1 MPRITVQN
9 KTTYKIYN
17 FVSNYNGGSD
27 LWYPLE
33 AGQSDP
39 RNRDTPGFELVA
51 FRVGGEVRPTSD
63 ESCAGVYARFSD
75 KGSTVEFH
83 GLNDIRVIE

>member
-1 MPRITVQN
+1 MPTITVQN
-9 KTTYKIYN
+9 KTTYKVSV
-17 FVSNYNGGSD
+17 FVSKYNGGSD
-27 LWYPLE
+27 AWYHLE
-33 AGQSDP
+33 AGQSDKW
-39 RNRDTPGFELVA
+39 NRDTPGFELVA

-63 ESCAGVYARFSD
+63 ESRAGVYARFSD